1 MATQQYKRSADDE
14 ATTHWRPCEVILT
27 RYKNISGI
35 IMPSLPD
42 GEMATHGRAAS
53 PKEKQQGDR
62 TVRGQTEL
70 HCPLLV
76 SDWKSITFNVFNKII
91 RAYIDACF

>member
-1 MATQQYKRSADDE
+1 MATQQYERSADNK
-14 ATTHWRPCEVILT
+14 ATAHWRPCEVIFT

-62 TVRGQTEL
+62 TVRGQAEL

-76 SDWKSITFNVFNKII
+76 SHWKSSLQCVFNKII
-91 RAYIDACF
+91 TTYKDACF